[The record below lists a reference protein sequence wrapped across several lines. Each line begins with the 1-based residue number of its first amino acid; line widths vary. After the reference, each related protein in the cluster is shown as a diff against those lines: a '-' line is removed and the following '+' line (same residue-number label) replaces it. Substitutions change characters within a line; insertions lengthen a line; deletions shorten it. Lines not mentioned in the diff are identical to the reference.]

1 MRRAKATNDTLS
13 GGDNNDFLSGDAG
26 NDTLNGSAGTD
37 TLTGGA
43 DADVLVF
50 TTLSESFT
58 GTSPFS
64 GDTITDFLS
73 GTDRI
78 DVSAAQVTAIAGTNG
93 LLQGASYT
101 AAWNTNFQTTV
112 SNALTAGGTALV
124 ANGAALITISGT
136 NAGNYLVLNN
146 GTAAFS
152 TASDALILLGGTSST
167 TLVSL
172 DFV

>member
-1 MRRAKATNDTLS
+1 M
-13 GGDNNDFLSGDAG
+13 
-26 NDTLNGSAGTD
+26 
-37 TLTGGA
+37 
-43 DADVLVF
+43 VF

-124 ANGAALITISGT
+124 ANGAAVITISGT

-167 TLVSL
+167 TLVSS